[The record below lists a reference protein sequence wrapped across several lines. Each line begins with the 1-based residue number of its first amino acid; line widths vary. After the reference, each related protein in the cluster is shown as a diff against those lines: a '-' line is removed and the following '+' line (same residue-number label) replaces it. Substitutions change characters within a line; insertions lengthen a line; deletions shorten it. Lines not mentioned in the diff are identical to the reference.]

1 MADGWSKSISASS
14 GMIRMS
20 LEDMG
25 EQIASFRMNPADI
38 KLVQRCQEVSAF
50 FEDLRDKT
58 PDNAT
63 LEEAAQFNDEMET
76 KICYLLGYDAK
87 QSLFGLLSATSIM
100 GDGNLFIVHV
110 MDQILK
116 AVGPEIKK
124 RQQAMAKA
132 VSKHTAKYQK

>member
-1 MADGWSKSISASS
+1 MAAINKSVSS
-14 GMIRMS
+14 S
-20 LEDMG
+20 LLKFTFSDEEG
-25 EQIASFRMNPADI
+25 EVVASFRMNPADI

-50 FEDLRDKT
+50 FEDIRDKI

-63 LEEAAQFNDEMET
+63 LEDACKFNDELEN

-87 QSLFGLLSATSIM
+87 TSLFGLFSATSIM
-100 GDGNLFIVHV
+100 GDGNMFVVHV

-132 VSKHTAKYQK
+132 ISKHTAKYQK

>member
-1 MADGWSKSISASS
+1 MAAINKSVSSSLLKFTFSDEDG
-14 GMIRMS
+14 
-20 LEDMG
+20 EVV
-25 EQIASFRMNPADI
+25 ASFRMNPADI

-50 FEDLRDKT
+50 FEDIRDKI

-63 LEEAAQFNDEMET
+63 LEDAGKFNDELEN

-87 QSLFGLLSATSIM
+87 TSLFGLFSATSIM
-100 GDGNLFIVHV
+100 GDGNMFVVHV

-132 VSKHTAKYQK
+132 ISKHTAKYQK

>member
-1 MADGWSKSISASS
+1 MAAINKSVSS
-14 GMIRMS
+14 S
-20 LEDMG
+20 LLKFTFSDEEG
-25 EQIASFRMNPADI
+25 EVVASFRMIPADI

-100 GDGNLFIVHV
+100 GDGNLFVVHV

>member
-1 MADGWSKSISASS
+1 MAAINKSVSSSLMKFTFSDEDG
-14 GMIRMS
+14 
-20 LEDMG
+20 EVV
-25 EQIASFRMNPADI
+25 ASFRMNPADI

-50 FEDLRDKT
+50 FENLRDKT

-100 GDGNLFIVHV
+100 GDGTLFVVHV

>member
-1 MADGWSKSISASS
+1 MAAINKSVSSSLMKFTFSDEDG
-14 GMIRMS
+14 
-20 LEDMG
+20 EVV
-25 EQIASFRMNPADI
+25 ASFRMNPADI
-38 KLVQRCQEVSAF
+38 KLVQRCQEVSTF
-50 FEDLRDKT
+50 FENLRDKT

-100 GDGNLFIVHV
+100 GDGNLFVVHV